1 MPRWAPSHYAVQ
13 LDLFRP
19 ASREPDWESLPLE
32 VREQAR
38 RLLAQMLRTSSAQD
52 CAGESQRAAGDE

>member
-1 MPRWAPSHYAVQ
+1 MPRRDPSHSAVQ

-19 ASREPDWESLPLE
+19 ASREPDWGRLPLQ

-38 RLLAQMLRTSSAQD
+38 CLLAQMLRTSSAQD
-52 CAGESQRAAGDE
+52 SAGESRRAAGDE